1 MSRRAPFSLLRH
13 LRTLPLTAGLC
24 AFFLCGCTNYQLGT
38 HASVPFT
45 TITIQ
50 PVVND
55 TFAPQA
61 QALLHQQLADSLA
74 QEKNLQVLGSDGQA
88 TLIVRIA
95 RYEKHITAT
104 RSDDTVLGS
113 SYQIEM
119 TAECTL
125 LDNRTGKPYFQ
136 SRPIYVSAD
145 SYASSG
151 YTSSEYQTM
160 PILTRELARKIKEAV
175 VSTW

>member
-1 MSRRAPFSLLRH
+1 MFRRVALVFPCPSALFALL
-13 LRTLPLTAGLC
+13 GLC
-24 AFFLCGCTNYQLGT
+24 AFFLCGCANYRLGT
-38 HASVPFT
+38 HANIPFSS
-45 TITIQ
+45 ITIE
-50 PVVND
+50 PVAND

-74 QEKNLQVLGSDGQA
+74 QEKDLRVLGSDGQA
-88 TLIVRIA
+88 TLVVRIV
-95 RYEKHITAT
+95 RYEKNVTAT

-119 TAECTL
+119 TANCTL
-125 LDNRTGKPYFQ
+125 IDNRTGQPYFRD
-136 SRPIYVSAD
+136 RPIYVSAD

-151 YTSSEYQTM
+151 YSSSEYQTM